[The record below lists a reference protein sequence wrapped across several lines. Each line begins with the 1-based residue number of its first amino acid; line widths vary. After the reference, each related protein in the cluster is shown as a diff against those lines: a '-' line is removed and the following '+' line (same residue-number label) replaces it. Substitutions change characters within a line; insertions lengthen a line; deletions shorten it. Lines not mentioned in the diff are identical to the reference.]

1 MLRYWRYAVVLTAII
16 AAVLTPTP
24 DAVNMM
30 LFALPMIGL
39 YFLSIG
45 IVWIFGKPRRS
56 DDEVQALAHSE

>member
-1 MLRYWRYAVVLTAII
+1 VWRHAVVIIAIL

-24 DAVNMM
+24 DAFTMIVFAAPM
-30 LFALPMIGL
+30 LGL

-56 DDEVQALAHSE
+56 DSEVTALAHGK